1 MQQKTTGLA
10 FEHNNNNTKSMK
22 DKIKLIKK
30 KLKYHL
36 YDKE

>member
-22 DKIKLIKK
+22 DKIKINQEKIKISS
-30 KLKYHL
+30 LR
-36 YDKE
+36 